1 MTESPNQSGNRMPR
15 AIIAPIAWTPP
26 LAPINGNFSWENI
39 YYTIDQKQSNQM
51 QTKKLNKKRDLTAW

>member
-1 MTESPNQSGNRMPR
+1 MTESPSQSGNRMPR
-15 AIIAPIAWTPP
+15 ANIAPIAWTPP

-51 QTKKLNKKRDLTAW
+51 QTKKTE